1 MEKLDTSK
9 KIQLISGSIDK
20 VTMASI
26 YSAVQQNDQKRLV
39 LVFEKIHAADIAD
52 LLEQVNRS
60 QRKSIVNLWGD
71 SINGEVLSEL
81 EEGVRDE
88 LLEVIPNESL
98 VKSIRKLQ
106 TDDLVHL
113 IEDLNDKKKKNYFSF
128 LRNQN
133 E

>member
-1 MEKLDTSK
+1 
-9 KIQLISGSIDK
+9 
-20 VTMASI
+20 MASI

-39 LVFEKIHAADIAD
+39 LVFEKIYAADIAD
-52 LLEQVNRS
+52 FLDQVNRS

-113 IEDLNDKKKKNYFSF
+113 IEDLDDKKKEKLLQLF
-128 LRNQN
+128 
-133 E
+133 EK

>member
-39 LVFEKIHAADIAD
+39 LIFEKIHSADIAD
-52 LLEQVNRS
+52 FLEQVNRS

-88 LLEVIPNESL
+88 LLEVISNESL

-113 IEDLNDKKKKNYFSF
+113 IEDLDDKKKEELLQLFEK
-128 LRNQN
+128 L

>member
-39 LVFEKIHAADIAD
+39 LIFEKIHAADIAD
-52 LLEQVNRS
+52 FLEQVNRS

-71 SINGEVLSEL
+71 LINGEVLSEL
-81 EEGVRDE
+81 EEGFVM
-88 LLEVIPNESL
+88 SC
-98 VKSIRKLQ
+98 
-106 TDDLVHL
+106 
-113 IEDLNDKKKKNYFSF
+113 
-128 LRNQN
+128 LR
-133 E
+133 